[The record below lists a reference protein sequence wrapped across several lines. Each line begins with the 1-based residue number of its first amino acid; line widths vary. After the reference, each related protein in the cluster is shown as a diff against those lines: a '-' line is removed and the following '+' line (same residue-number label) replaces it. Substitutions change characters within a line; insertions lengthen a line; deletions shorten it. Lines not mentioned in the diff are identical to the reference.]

1 MVIKRRI
8 PVKYT
13 RQELVFLKEW
23 IPAGQPGAGC
33 VNRAKRVPIA
43 ERPGRVW
50 TLYREDNES
59 QPPQLP
65 FVPVHNTNAFLEDY
79 VHDWNEVRGKD
90 GQLML
95 DYSSRVID
103 RPVWILLEYE
113 K

>member
-1 MVIKRRI
+1 MMKRRKQ
-8 PVKYT
+8 VVYT
-13 RQELVFLKEW
+13 RQEVVFLKDW

-33 VNRAKRVPIA
+33 VNKAKRVPIA

-50 TLYREDNES
+50 TLYRESDENK
-59 QPPQLP
+59 PPVLP
-65 FVPVHNTNAFLEDY
+65 IIPVHNVNAFLEDY

-90 GQLML
+90 GKLML